1 MRSPPTS
8 DATISSGTALKHELK
23 RELRRLPR
31 YLTRCLSM
39 CVYIYTYIYICIC
52 VYKRRSYLSNDD
64 KCRNNGTRPYI
75 RLSQYIKCKFIK
87 YTVKFP
93 MFMNVLWWWRLLSG
107 AQRTRVS
114 SSSSLFLM
122 NDKNTYIYLPLSL
135 YYNFFP
141 NCLSILLILIV
152 INFAMSFDSEMP
164 NFGN

>member
-122 NDKNTYIYLPLSL
+122 NDKNIYI
-135 YYNFFP
+135 FF
-141 NCLSILLILIV
+141 SHYIIIFFQIVYQFLIPIV